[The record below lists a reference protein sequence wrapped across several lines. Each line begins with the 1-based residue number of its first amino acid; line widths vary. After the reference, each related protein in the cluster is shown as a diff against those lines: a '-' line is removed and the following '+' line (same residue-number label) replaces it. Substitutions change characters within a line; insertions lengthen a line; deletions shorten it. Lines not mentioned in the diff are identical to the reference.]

1 MTQFARSPRQSRRA
15 LWFGPTLLAMLL
27 IVGAC
32 SSDSDSESPT
42 ETITLDSNTRGCVT
56 HAFADASDDGEI
68 CVTRTGSEIEIV
80 AKGLQQGSLLIVEG
94 SDGSTV
100 QFNVDE
106 AETMQLTVGDQIVES
121 SASLTATWADGV
133 ATSLTID

>member
-1 MTQFARSPRQSRRA
+1 MTQFARSPRHSRRA
-15 LWFGPTLLAMLL
+15 VWFGPTLLAMLL
-27 IVGAC
+27 SVGAC
-32 SSDSDSESPT
+32 SSDSDSERPT

-100 QFNVDE
+100 QFNVD
-106 AETMQLTVGDQIVES
+106 AGTMQLTVGDQIVES